1 MVITALKSAA
11 PVKNVNLNG
20 IRFAIVCLW
29 VLGFFVF
36 PGAQDRSFNSAG
48 TSRAPSTPA
57 LLSTYVPSP
66 IPTVFPFALIAPR
79 WDEYKDQIID
89 KNVDEWYGWV
99 SNIGVESGQT
109 EISIDLNTPAEMR
122 SLAEVVFLL
131 GSNKA
136 EGMAVGSRVRFSG
149 IVSKAYKDPLVG
161 ISLRLDNVDVVIVT
175 TAKPPTAI
183 RTSPPTATL
192 LPTDLA
198 TYTASPLQ
206 ALPTIASTL
215 PSTAA
220 ATVPAATKTKAPA
233 PTNTVQLAPSNTL
246 VPTVTITPQ
255 PVPSETPQPVPSQ
268 TPQPVPTDTPMP
280 PAPPPVSSGGFCP
293 DMGATCPAL
302 TCEQALACLQAGN
315 RRLDRDNDGKP
326 CETQCGG

>member
-11 PVKNVNLNG
+11 PVRNVNLNG
-20 IRFAIVCLW
+20 IRLAIVCLW

-36 PGAQDRSFNSAG
+36 PAAQFRSSNSAG
-48 TSRAPSTPA
+48 AFRPLSTPA
-57 LLSTYVPSP
+57 LTSTYVPSP
-66 IPTVFPFALIAPR
+66 IPTVFPFALIATR

-89 KNVDEWYGWV
+89 KNVDDWYGWV
-99 SNIGVESGQT
+99 SNIRVESGQT

-220 ATVPAATKTKAPA
+220 ATVPAATKTRAPA

-255 PVPSETPQPVPSQ
+255 PVPSETPQPVPSEM
-268 TPQPVPTDTPMP
+268 PQPVPTDTPMP
-280 PAPPPVSSGGFCP
+280 PAPPPVSSGGICP

-315 RRLDRDNDGKP
+315 RSLDRDNDGKP
-326 CETQCGG
+326 CETKCGG

>member
-20 IRFAIVCLW
+20 IRLAIVCLW
-29 VLGFFVF
+29 VLAFFVF
-36 PGAQDRSFNSAG
+36 PAAQFRSSNSAG
-48 TSRAPSTPA
+48 AFRPLSTPA
-57 LLSTYVPSP
+57 LTSTYVPSP
-66 IPTVFPFALIAPR
+66 IPTVFPFALIATR

-89 KNVDEWYGWV
+89 KKVDDWYGWV
-99 SNIGVESGQT
+99 SNIRVESAQT
-109 EISIDLNTPAEMR
+109 EISIDLNSPAEMR
-122 SLAEVVFLL
+122 SPAEIVFLL
-131 GSNKA
+131 GSNEA
-136 EGMAVGSRVRFSG
+136 EGMAVGNRVRFSG
-149 IVSKAYKDPLVG
+149 IVRKADKEPLRGV
-161 ISLRLDNVDVVIVT
+161 SLRLDNVRVVSVT
-175 TAKPPTAI
+175 TAKAPTAI

-220 ATVPAATKTKAPA
+220 ATVPAATKTKAPV

-255 PVPSETPQPVPSQ
+255 PVPSETPQPVPSE